1 MSESKEINQYM
12 DQLGHDAKVASKV
25 LSKASE
31 GKKNEALKNIA
42 LEIEAK
48 RNEILDFRRK

>member
-25 LSKASE
+25 LSQASE

-42 LEIEAK
+42 F
-48 RNEILDFRRK
+48 RNRSEKK

>member
-25 LSKASE
+25 LSQASE

-48 RNEILDFRRK
+48 RNEIL